1 MHKLTDIKK
10 GLYQTACRLIG
21 EKLDRNRST
30 LSELKESAGS
40 ETKSSAGDKH
50 ETGRAMVHLEQEK
63 AVKQMANNQAL
74 QNVLDKIDVTLP
86 NQLVSIGSLVITNK
100 LCFFI
105 SVPLGKLNFDGQD
118 YFLVSL
124 TSPFAK
130 SFVGKQRGERV
141 FFNGQEYLIEEIL

>member
-1 MHKLTDIKK
+1 MSKLTEIKK

-30 LSELKESAGS
+30 LAELKEAAGS

-63 AVKQMANNQAL
+63 AVKQLANNQAL
-74 QNVLDKIDVTLP
+74 QNVLDKIDITLST
-86 NQLVSIGSLVITNK
+86 QVVSIGSLVITNK
-100 LCFFI
+100 LRFFI
-105 SVPLGKLNFDGQD
+105 SVPLGKINFDGQD

-124 TSPFAK
+124 TAPLAK
-130 SFVGKQRGERV
+130 GFIGKQKGDSV
-141 FFNGQEYLIEEIL
+141 LFNGQDYLIEEIL